1 MRDFPETPLTRAYR
15 AAHVHQIGVAEA
27 ARRTGVARRLVRAVE
42 AAARER
48 GVERLTADV
57 WAFNDEACGFFDR
70 FGLAPYM
77 LRYWR

>member
-1 MRDFPETPLTRAYR
+1 
-15 AAHVHQIGVAEA
+15 
-27 ARRTGVARRLVRAVE
+27 VRAVE